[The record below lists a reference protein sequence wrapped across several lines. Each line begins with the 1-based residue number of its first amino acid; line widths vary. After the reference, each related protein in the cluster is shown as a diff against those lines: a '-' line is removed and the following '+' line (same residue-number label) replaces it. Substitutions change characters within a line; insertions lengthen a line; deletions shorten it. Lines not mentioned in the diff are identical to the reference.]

1 VRNYESM
8 YILKPELEEE
18 AIIAAVTRFED
29 VVKNGGGEVIK
40 TDRWG
45 KRRLAYEVNGINE
58 GHYVL
63 MTFKSPSSVAQELD
77 RILRIQDDVVRQLV
91 IKKDE

>member
-1 VRNYESM
+1 MRNYESM
-8 YILKPELEEE
+8 FILKPELEEE
-18 AIIAAVTRFED
+18 AIVATVSRFED
-29 VVKNGGGEVIK
+29 VVKNGGGEILK

-45 KRRLAYEVNGINE
+45 KRRLAYEVNNITE

-77 RILRIQDDVVRQLV
+77 RVLRIQDDVVRQLV